1 MSEPAAQPDPLP
13 PLSEAQLE
21 IMNSVWDRGQA
32 TVADVW
38 KDLCQRRP
46 LARNTVLTLMT
57 RLAEKGWL
65 KQQEGS
71 TFQYTAA
78 VPRTATLGNMVRRL
92 VDTAFGGSAEGLVMA
107 LLDGRGVSKDEA
119 ERIAAMI
126 QQAEAVVLKVRS
138 STGHSPVLL
147 YTST

>member
-1 MSEPAAQPDPLP
+1 MTEPSQQPDPLP
-13 PLSEAQLE
+13 PLSEVQLE
-21 IMNSVWDRGQA
+21 IMNVVWDRQQA

-65 KQQEGS
+65 KQQAEGS
-71 TFQYTAA
+71 TFQYTPA

-107 LLDGRGVSKDEA
+107 LLDGRGISKDEA

-126 QQAEAVVLKVRS
+126 QQAESQVRPDAKADAGDPS
-138 STGHSPVLL
+138 
-147 YTST
+147 

>member
-1 MSEPAAQPDPLP
+1 MNEEATSKSDPLP

-21 IMNSVWDRGQA
+21 IMNAVWDRGQA

-38 KDLCQRRP
+38 KDVCQRRP

-65 KQQEGS
+65 KQEATGS
-71 TFQYTAA
+71 TFQYSAA

-126 QQAEAVVLKVRS
+126 QQAESEQTQPNPTDATKEGGQS
-138 STGHSPVLL
+138 
-147 YTST
+147 